1 MWFAYGY
8 WIWLLASTIPRC
20 SSGGEVHA
28 ANFAAPGV
36 ALGLVIHII
45 CHLLSRKKKDD
56 NSSNIIASPTP
67 KELEPQVTSI
77 EQEEKVN
84 YDIPAIKRRKLKR

>member
-8 WIWLLASTIPRC
+8 WVWLLVSTIPRC

-36 ALGLVIHII
+36 LLGLVIHII
-45 CHLLSRKKKDD
+45 CHLLSRKKKVGD
-56 NSSNIIASPTP
+56 SSNTIDPPTP
-67 KELEPQVTSI
+67 KEI
-77 EQEEKVN
+77 EQQGPLIKQEEKVN
-84 YDIPAIKRRKLKR
+84 YDIPAIKRRKLER